1 MEFQTTDEPEFGPE
15 NLWNEINT
23 IEDKNSTLGQDY
35 YFDSYAHFGIH
46 EDMIKDSVR
55 TTSYKNAILRNSYLF
70 KDKVVLDIGC
80 GTGILSF
87 FAAKAGAR
95 HVYGVDCADIIN
107 YATEIVKQNGFSD
120 KITLIKGKI
129 EEIEL
134 PVANVDI
141 IISEWMGYFLIY
153 EGMLDSVLY
162 ARDKWLVQG
171 GMLFPDKARIWIS
184 AIEDGKFKNS
194 KIDYWNDVYGIS
206 MKPMR
211 SCVLIE
217 PIVDIIESANIIS
230 SMAPVFEANLEKIT
244 KEELSFVSNFKMQF
258 TRKDRMHGLVGW
270 FEVGFTHCHKP
281 VTLST
286 SPKYKSTHWKHT
298 IFYFD
303 PVIEVEAGHHL
314 EGSIAVR
321 YNPIHPRELDIKIS
335 YKIPSTNTAGWQFFR
350 LR

>member
-1 MEFQTTDEPEFGPE
+1 MDFEGSEESEFLGED
-15 NLWNEINT
+15 LWSGINT
-23 IEDKNSTLGQDY
+23 IEDKNSTFGKDY
-35 YFDSYAHFGIH
+35 YFDSYSHFGIH
-46 EDMIKDSVR
+46 EDMIKDTTR
-55 TTSYKNAILRNSYLF
+55 TQSYKNAIMRNAYLF

-87 FAAKAGAR
+87 FASKAGAR
-95 HVYGVDCADIIN
+95 HVYGIDCSDIIN
-107 YATEIVKQNGFSD
+107 YAQEIVNRNGYGD
-120 KITLIKGKI
+120 RITLIKGKV
-129 EEIEL
+129 EEISL
-134 PVANVDI
+134 PVDRVDI

-162 ARDKWLVQG
+162 ARDRWLVPG
-171 GMLFPDKARIWIS
+171 GMLFPDKARIWIA
-184 AIEDGKFKNS
+184 AIEDGKFKNT
-194 KIDYWNDVYGIS
+194 KIEFWNDVYGIQ

-211 SCVLIE
+211 SSVLIE
-217 PIVDIIESANIIS
+217 PIVDIVESGNIIS
-230 SMAPVFEANLEKIT
+230 SMSPIFEADLEKIT
-244 KEELSFVSNFKMQF
+244 KDQLCFVSSFKLQV

-286 SPKYKSTHWKHT
+286 SPKFKSTHWKQT

-303 PVIEVEAGHHL
+303 PVIDVEAGQHI

-321 YNPIHPRELDIKIS
+321 YNPVHHRELDIKIS
-335 YKIPSTNTAGWQFFR
+335 YNIAPSNTHGWQFYR